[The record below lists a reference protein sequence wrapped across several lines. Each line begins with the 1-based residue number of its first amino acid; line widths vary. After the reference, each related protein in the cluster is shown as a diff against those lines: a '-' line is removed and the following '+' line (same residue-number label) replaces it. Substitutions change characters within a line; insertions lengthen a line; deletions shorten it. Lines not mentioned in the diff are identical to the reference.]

1 VRTDRRGF
9 LAALAALPVLGGLF
23 KQAESPTHGPL
34 DLAEDNRLETPNGE
48 PITGLQAYRDRLYVF
63 TSSATYYVD
72 DVAGPMKETERTA
85 FLKRCV

>member
-1 VRTDRRGF
+1 MRTDRRGF
-9 LAALAALPVLGGLF
+9 LAALAALPVVGGLF
-23 KQAESPTHGPL
+23 KLAEPPTHVPL
-34 DLAEDNRLETPNGE
+34 DPTEDRCLETPNGE

-72 DVAGPMKETERTA
+72 DAAGPMKETERTA

>member
-23 KQAESPTHGPL
+23 KPAEPPTHAPL
-34 DLAEDNRLETPNGE
+34 DLTENRWLETPNGE
-48 PITGLQAYRDRLYVF
+48 PITGLQEYRDRLYVF

-72 DVAGPMKETERTA
+72 NPAGPMKDTGRRA
-85 FLKRCV
+85 YFKRHA